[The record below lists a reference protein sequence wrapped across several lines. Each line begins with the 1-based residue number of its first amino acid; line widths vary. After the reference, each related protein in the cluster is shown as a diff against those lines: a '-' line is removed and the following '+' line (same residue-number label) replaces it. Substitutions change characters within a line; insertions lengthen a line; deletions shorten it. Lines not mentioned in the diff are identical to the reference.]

1 MKTSSKLAKAMA
13 QIVNIVRLVLRHML
27 RQAILASIDNLLPP
41 GFAQACQRKQAV
53 GQIGFEGQG

>member
-27 RQAILASIDNLLPP
+27 RQAILASIDTLLPP

-53 GQIGFEGQG
+53 WQIGFEGQG